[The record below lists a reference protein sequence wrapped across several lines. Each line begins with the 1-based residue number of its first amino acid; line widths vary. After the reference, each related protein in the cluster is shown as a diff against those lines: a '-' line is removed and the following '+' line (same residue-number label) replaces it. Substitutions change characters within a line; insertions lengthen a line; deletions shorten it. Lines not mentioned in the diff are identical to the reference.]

1 MSRKKKSFFIGKS
14 KFDHA
19 NQSTKKSY
27 IIISN
32 AISHNKENGKSTLI
46 SYIHIVRTRI
56 GEDETGWVQVGSI
69 LFQDPK
75 PNYNKDLD
83 WV

>member
-14 KFDHA
+14 KLHYA

-27 IIISN
+27 IIISK
-32 AISHNKENGKSTLI
+32 AISHNKENGKSTLT
-46 SYIHIVRTRI
+46 SYKHIVRPHV
-56 GEDETGWVQVGSI
+56 GEDETGCVQIGSI
-69 LFQDPK
+69 LFQDPN